1 MISRI
6 RNFFRPSEAKALVL
20 MYHRVCDIE
29 TDPWQLAVSPNNF
42 ESQIKALK
50 KNFNVLPLSDLVEQ
64 LPVGKIEPNSI
75 YLTFDDAYRDNY
87 LNARPVLEKYNCPA
101 TFFIPTHFIGKQ
113 QLFWWDELESIF
125 LHTQNLPASLTF
137 SIGEDV
143 YSFQIESEPLTEEV
157 RLKQQAWIWP
167 ANPPSN
173 RCKLY
178 LKIWELL
185 RPLPHTKIVE
195 VIDSIRQWGDYSP
208 SQSSEN
214 YAMSNDE
221 LEVLANNKLFSLGIH
236 TMTHP
241 ALASH
246 SKAIQSAEIV
256 GSKDYLISRGFP
268 QVNAVAYPYGNYN
281 NETISVI
288 TENNIPLGFTTGEA
302 AITKH
307 SHPLCLGRIQ
317 VTDCN
322 GSRLIEKLNHFFK
335 S

>member
-64 LPVGKIEPNSI
+64 LTVGKIEPNNV

-137 SIGEDV
+137 SIGEDI
-143 YSFQIESEPLTEEV
+143 YTFQIESEPLTEEV

-167 ANPPSN
+167 ATPPTY

-195 VIDSIRQWGDYSP
+195 VIDSIRQWGNYSP

-214 YAMSNDE
+214 YAMNNDE

-246 SKAIQSAEIV
+246 SKAIQSAEIA
-256 GSKDYLISRGFP
+256 GSKDYLNDLGYP
-268 QVNAVAYPYGNYN
+268 QINAIAYPYGNYN
-281 NETISVI
+281 DDTRSIVLQ
-288 TENNIPLGFTTGEA
+288 NNIPIGFTTSQEVV
-302 AITKH
+302 TRN
-307 SHPLCLGRIQ
+307 SSPLHLGRFQ
-317 VTDCN
+317 VNNCSGTE
-322 GSRLIEKLNHFFK
+322 LIEKL
-335 S
+335 SLY